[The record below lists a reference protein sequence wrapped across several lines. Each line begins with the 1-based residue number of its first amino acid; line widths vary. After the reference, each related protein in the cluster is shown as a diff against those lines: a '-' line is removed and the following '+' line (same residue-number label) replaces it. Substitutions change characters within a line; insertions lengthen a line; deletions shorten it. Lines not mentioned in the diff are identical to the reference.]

1 MWQFF
6 ADYPW
11 FTLFIVIAAGSLFG
25 MVRFGPVKLGAA
37 GVLFVGLLVGALDP
51 DVGKAVPAGLPVLG
65 LALTLSPV
73 GI

>member
-25 MVRFGPVKLGAA
+25 MVRFGRCSG
-37 GVLFVGLLVGALDP
+37 GL
-51 DVGKAVPAGLPVLG
+51 
-65 LALTLSPV
+65 
-73 GI
+73 